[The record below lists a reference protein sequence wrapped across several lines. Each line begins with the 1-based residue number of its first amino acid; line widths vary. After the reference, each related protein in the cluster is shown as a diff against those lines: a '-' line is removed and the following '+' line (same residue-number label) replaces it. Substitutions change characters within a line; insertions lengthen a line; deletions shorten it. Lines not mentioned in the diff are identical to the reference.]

1 MTLYKRKDSPNY
13 WVKFAPIKGEVRPFF
28 KSTETTIKRDA
39 QRYHD
44 KLQAERW
51 EQDKIGVRPRHTWDE
66 AAAKFLEE
74 TCHKRTHEW
83 DKSML
88 HWFHPYL
95 GGKDLLDINRAVLD
109 QVRAIRNKGSSTAT
123 VNRYMTLV
131 RAILRRACNEW
142 EWLDRVPKV
151 GMFKETEGRIRSL
164 SRDEFSLLIAELPE
178 HLADMAQFSVATGLR
193 QANVTRLQCKQ
204 ISIERRHL
212 WVPGSEHKNGR
223 PHSVPLN
230 QAAIDVLLR
239 RHDDH
244 ATHVFTYGGN
254 PIVQV
259 NTKAWRNALQR
270 AGILDFRWHDLR
282 HTFATWHREAGTP
295 THELQ
300 RLGGWKTQSMVE
312 RYAHVAPEGLQL
324 AAIRLDSYLK
334 CDNGFGSNNQGAQK
348 NEI

>member
-13 WVKFAPIKGEVRPFF
+13 WIKFAPIKGELKPFY
-28 KSTETTIKRDA
+28 KNTGTSIKRDA
-39 QRYHD
+39 QKYHD
-44 KLQAERW
+44 KLTAERW
-51 EQDKIGVRPRHTWDE
+51 EQDKLGVKPRHTWDD

-74 TCHKRTHEW
+74 TSHKRTHEW

-88 HWFHPYL
+88 RWFQPYL
-95 GGKDLLDINRAVLD
+95 GGKDLVDINRAVLD
-109 QVRAIRNKGSSTAT
+109 QVKAIRAKGSSTAT
-123 VNRYMTLV
+123 VNRYMALV
-131 RAILRRACNEW
+131 RTILRKACNDW

-151 GMFKETEGRIRSL
+151 GMFKDAEGRIRSL
-164 SRDEFSLLIAELPE
+164 TREEFSRLLEELPE
-178 HLADMAQFSVATGLR
+178 HLADMARFSVATGLR
-193 QANVTRLQCKQ
+193 QANVTRLQWKQ
-204 ISIERRHL
+204 VSLERRHL
-212 WVPGSEHKNGR
+212 WVSGAEHKNGR

-230 QAAIDVLLR
+230 QAAMDVLLKR
-239 RHDDH
+239 QGDH
-244 ATHVFTYGGN
+244 PTHVFTYEGN

-312 RYAHVAPEGLQL
+312 RYAHVAPEGLQF
-324 AAIRLDSYLK
+324 AASRLDTLMHGRDVSPMLYQAGR
-334 CDNGFGSNNQGAQK
+334 DAR
-348 NEI
+348 

>member
-1 MTLYKRKDSPNY
+1 MTLYKREKY
-13 WVKFAPIKGEVRPFF
+13 WWVKFSPIKGELKPFF
-28 KSTETTIKRDA
+28 KSTGTVIKRDA
-39 QRYHD
+39 QKYHD

-51 EQDKIGVRPRHTWDE
+51 EQDKLGVKPRHTWDE
-66 AAAKFLEE
+66 AATKFLEE

-88 HWFHPYL
+88 RWFQPFL
-95 GGKDLLDINRAVLD
+95 GGKELIDINRALLD
-109 QVRAIRNKGSSTAT
+109 QVKAVRAKGFSTAT
-123 VNRYMTLV
+123 ANRYMALV
-131 RAILRRACNEW
+131 RTILRKACNEW

-151 GMFKETEGRIRSL
+151 GMFRDAEGRIRSL
-164 SRDEFSLLIAELPE
+164 SRDEYERLISELPQ

-193 QANVTRLQCKQ
+193 QANVTRLQWKQ
-204 ISIERRHL
+204 VSLERRHL
-212 WVPGSEHKNGR
+212 WVSAIDHKNGR

-230 QAAIDVLLR
+230 QAAMEVLER
-239 RHDDH
+239 RQGDH
-244 ATHVFTYGGN
+244 PTHVFSYEGN

-312 RYAHVAPEGLQL
+312 RYAHVAPEGMQL
-324 AAIRLDSYLK
+324 AANRLDSLMPQ
-334 CDNGFGSNNQGAQK
+334 CGAPQH
-348 NEI
+348 